1 MQIAIL
7 APSFEVATM
16 ANVVVVAQVPVEV
29 ATTMAKGLVVV
40 KVLVE
45 VAILAKVGA
54 MVGVATINGL
64 GGGCCQ
70 GAVVV

>member
-1 MQIAIL
+1 MHVQIAIL
-7 APSFEVATM
+7 APSLEVATM
-16 ANVVVVAQVPVEV
+16 ANVVMVARVLVEV
-29 ATTMAKGLVVV
+29 ATTMA

-54 MVGVATINGL
+54 LVGVATINGL
-64 GGGCCQ
+64 GGGGCQ